1 MLKSFFVISYRKL
14 FHKDRLFTLINVS
27 GLALGIAC
35 LLLVALFVQEEYS
48 YDTYHK
54 NADRTFRL
62 VVDFINEGNVTHWA
76 RSSAAIGHY
85 MQGHYPE
92 VEQVLRIRNNPGT
105 DLLTFEEN
113 SFYEER
119 IYFADSSL
127 FKVFDFKLRQG
138 DEAKALSD
146 NHSIVITAQL
156 ARKLFQNKEAIGQS
170 IRFNNMVDL
179 KVTGILEE
187 IPGNSH
193 FIADAFI
200 TFSSLFELFGEN
212 RLMHWGQF
220 DHYTYVM
227 LSPNAS
233 PNALEEKFPDFIK
246 TFAPAWVSE
255 KEKFFLQPLTSIHLH
270 SHRKDELSANSNE
283 IYSYI
288 LGTIALFILIMAVA
302 NFINLSTATQ
312 AARLKEVNIRKILGA
327 GKNDLSLYFMVESL
341 LISLSALLIAILL
354 AWWILPYFNQL
365 TDRQIV
371 FQWNLELIA
380 LSLLSVFII
389 AFLAGLFPA
398 MQSNQTQFTS
408 LNKLNIGGKSR
419 AGLRKALITFQF
431 SISILL
437 IAATWIVSVQLNFL
451 ESSQVGF
458 DGNNVLVVPIK
469 DRSGNGRYNTIVNEL
484 KQLPGVE
491 KVSFGSSTPGSNNSF
506 TYTYTF
512 AGSDLGEQTL
522 SSFIVDEHFID
533 LYNIKLLEGRIF
545 NPDYTDTLTEIL
557 INEAA
562 LKHFNLKEPIG
573 QQVTGKVKGKIV
585 GLVNNFNHTSLH
597 DGFSPLIIY
606 PFTPTFRFVSIKLSS
621 GEESLAISELEKNW
635 QHYFPG
641 FPMEYVYLSDQVK
654 QLYSAEK
661 LLSEAYQY
669 FAVIALIIA
678 GIGLI
683 GLSGFMME
691 RKRKEISIRK
701 VFGGSVRQI
710 ILWVYTDFLGVI
722 VISTLLAWTII
733 YIWSDKWLG
742 SFAYKIAISPFYFIW
757 PVFIMVFVLLLSTG
771 LQTLAAA
778 KTNPA
783 ENLREE

>member
-14 FHKDRLFTLINVS
+14 FHKDRLFTFINVS
-27 GLALGIAC
+27 GLAVGITC
-35 LLLVALFVQEEYS
+35 IILVALFVQEEYN
-48 YDTYHK
+48 YDKYHK
-54 NADRTFRL
+54 NADRTYRL

-85 MQGHYPE
+85 MQGYYPE

-113 SFYEER
+113 SFYEDR
-119 IYFADSSL
+119 IFFADSSL
-127 FKVFDFKLRQG
+127 FKIFDFKLSRG

-146 NHSIVITAQL
+146 NHSIVITEKL
-156 ARKLFQNKEAIGQS
+156 ARKLFQQKEAIGQS

-179 KVTGILEE
+179 KVTGIMEE

-200 TFSSLFELFGEN
+200 TFSSLYELFGEN

-220 DHYTYVM
+220 DHHTYLL
-227 LSPNAS
+227 LSHNAS
-233 PNALEEKFPDFIK
+233 PDVLEEKFSDFIK
-246 TFAPAWVSE
+246 TFAPAWVAE

-270 SHRKDELSANSNE
+270 SHRKDELSTNSDEN
-283 IYSYI
+283 YAYI
-288 LGTIALFILIMAVA
+288 LGTIALFVLIMAVA

-341 LISLSALLIAILL
+341 LISLSALAIAILL
-354 AWWILPYFNQL
+354 AWWVLPYFNQL
-365 TDRQIV
+365 TDRQI
-371 FQWNLELIA
+371 
-380 LSLLSVFII
+380 SLLWNPGLTGLCVITVFII
-389 AFLAGLFPA
+389 AILAGLFPA
-398 MQSNQTQFTS
+398 MQSNQTHFTS
-408 LNKLNIGGKSR
+408 LNKLSVGGKSR

-437 IAATWIVSVQLNFL
+437 IAATWIVSVQLNYL

-469 DRSGNGRYNTIVNEL
+469 DRSGNSRYNTIVNEIA
-484 KQLPGVE
+484 QLPSVE
-491 KVSFGSSTPGSNNSF
+491 QVSFGSSTPGSNNSF

-512 AGSDLGEQTL
+512 LSSDLGEQTL

-533 LYNIKLLEGRIF
+533 LYDIKLLEGRVF

-562 LKHFNLKEPIG
+562 VKHFKLNEPIG

-585 GLVNNFNHTSLH
+585 GVVSNFNHTSLH

-606 PFTPTFRFVSIKLSS
+606 PFTPTFRFVSIKLKA
-621 GEESLAISELEKNW
+621 GEERLAIAELEKHW
-635 QHYFPG
+635 PQFFPG
-641 FPMEYVYLSDQVK
+641 FPMEYAFLADQIK

-701 VFGGSVRQI
+701 VFGGSVQQI

-722 VISTLLAWTII
+722 VISTLLAWAII
-733 YIWSDKWLG
+733 YIWSEQWLG
-742 SFAYKIAISPFYFIW
+742 SFAYKIALSPLYFIW
-757 PVFIMVFVLLLSTG
+757 PVIIMVFVLLLSTG
-771 LQTLAAA
+771 LQTMAAA